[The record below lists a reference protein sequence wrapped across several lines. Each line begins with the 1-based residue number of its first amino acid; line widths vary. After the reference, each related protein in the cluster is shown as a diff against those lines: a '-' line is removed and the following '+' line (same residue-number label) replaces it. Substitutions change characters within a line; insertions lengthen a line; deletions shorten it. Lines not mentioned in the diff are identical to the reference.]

1 MAASRVVALL
11 TDRMHMDQLSLGVLA
26 TSSKENEFRQ
36 PIHPQ
41 HFDRID
47 ADLRARMIL
56 ERGYGERY
64 GVSDEHLATKVA
76 GLGSRAEIIANSDVL
91 LLPKPTLDDVA
102 SLRDGQVLWGW
113 PHAVQDSRLTQ
124 ICIDKRLTLIAW
136 EAMNH
141 WTPSGGFVVHVFHM
155 NNELAGYCSV
165 MHALTLVGSTG
176 HYGRHLTAVV
186 IGFGNTARGAI
197 TALHA
202 LGIHDVT
209 VLTMRD
215 PTAVASPVPSV
226 VLDHLDR
233 TDTDPSRTTVQTE
246 TGQVSTAAFLA
257 RHDIVVNC
265 VLQDTDAPLM
275 FVSDDELAEFPAG
288 SLIVDVSCDA
298 AMGFAFARPTSFEEP
313 MFTVGDGVAYY
324 GVDHSPTYLW
334 NSATWGIS
342 EALIPYLR
350 TVMDGASAWDR
361 DRTIHD
367 AIEIRDGVVQ
377 NPKILSFHGR
387 SAEYPHPLL

>member
-1 MAASRVVALL
+1 MSGLR
-11 TDRMHMDQLSLGVLA
+11 LGILA
-26 TSSKENEFRQ
+26 NSSKENEFRL

-47 ADLRARMIL
+47 ADLRKRIL
-56 ERGYGERY
+56 LEHGYGARF
-64 GVSDEHLATKVA
+64 GVSDDHLAQQVA
-76 GLGSRAEIIANSDVL
+76 GMGSRAEIIEASDVV
-91 LLPKPTLDDVA
+91 LLPKPTLADVT

-113 PHAVQDSRLTQ
+113 PHAVQDPQLTQ

-141 WTPSGGFVVHVFHM
+141 WTPSGTFVVHVFHM
-155 NNELAGYCSV
+155 NNELAGYSSV
-165 MHALTLVGSTG
+165 LHAMTLTGSTG

-186 IGFGNTARGAI
+186 IGFGNTARGAV

-202 LGIHDVT
+202 LGVHEVT

-215 PTAVASPVPSV
+215 VTAVASPIPSV
-226 VLDHLDR
+226 MLDHMDR
-233 TDTDPSRTTVQTE
+233 IEDDPARSVVQTDA
-246 TGQVSTAAFLA
+246 GPLSTAAFLA

-275 FVSDDELAEFPAG
+275 FVSEADLASFAPGA
-288 SLIVDVSCDA
+288 LFVDVSCDSG
-298 AMGFAFARPTSFEEP
+298 MGFEFARPTTFEAP
-313 MFTVGDGVAYY
+313 MVTIGDGVSYY
-324 GVDHSPTYLW
+324 SVDHSPAYLW

-350 TVMDGASAWDR
+350 SVMDGPAAWDE
-361 DRTIHD
+361 DQTIRR
-367 AIEIRDGVVQ
+367 AIEIQCGVVQ
-377 NPKILSFHGR
+377 NPKILSFQGR
-387 SAEYPHPLL
+387 ATDHPHPRL

>member
-1 MAASRVVALL
+1 
-11 TDRMHMDQLSLGVLA
+11 MDQLSLGVLA
-26 TSSKENEFRQ
+26 TSSKENEFRR

-47 ADLRARMIL
+47 ADLRARIVL

-64 GVSDEHLATKVA
+64 GVSDEHLATKV
-76 GLGSRAEIIANSDVL
+76 GGIRSRAEVVASSDVI

-102 SLRDGQVLWGW
+102 SLKDGQVLWGW
-113 PHAVQDSRLTQ
+113 PHAVQDSQLTQ
-124 ICIDKRLTLIAW
+124 ISIDKRLTLIAW

-197 TALHA
+197 TALNA
-202 LGIHDVT
+202 LGVHDVT

-233 TDTDPSRTTVQTE
+233 TAADPSRTTVRTE
-246 TGQVSTAAFLA
+246 TGRVSTASFLA

-275 FVSDDELAEFPAG
+275 FVSDAELTEFP
-288 SLIVDVSCDA
+288 L
-298 AMGFAFARPTSFEEP
+298 RPDRGRF
-313 MFTVGDGVAYY
+313 VRRRHGVR
-324 GVDHSPTYLW
+324 V
-334 NSATWGIS
+334 
-342 EALIPYLR
+342 R
-350 TVMDGASAWDR
+350 AS
-361 DRTIHD
+361 H
-367 AIEIRDGVVQ
+367 E
-377 NPKILSFHGR
+377 L
-387 SAEYPHPLL
+387 

>member
-1 MAASRVVALL
+1 
-11 TDRMHMDQLSLGVLA
+11 MHMDQLSLGVLA
-26 TSSKENEFRQ
+26 TSSKENEFRL

-41 HFDRID
+41 HFDRIG
-47 ADLRARMIL
+47 ADLRARIVL

-64 GVSDEHLATKVA
+64 GVSDEHLATKVGAIRSREEVIA
-76 GLGSRAEIIANSDVL
+76 GSDVV
-91 LLPKPTLDDVA
+91 LLPKPTLDDVG

-113 PHAVQDSRLTQ
+113 PHAVQDPQLTQ
-124 ICIDKRLTLIAW
+124 ISIDKRLTLIAW

-176 HYGRHLTAVV
+176 HYGRHLSAVV

-197 TALHA
+197 TALNA
-202 LGIHDVT
+202 LGVHDVT

-226 VLDHLDR
+226 VIDHLDR
-233 TDTDPSRTTVQTE
+233 TDADPSRTTVRTE
-246 TGQVSTAAFLA
+246 TGRVSTASFLA
-257 RHDIVVNC
+257 QHDIVVNC

-275 FVSDDELAEFPAG
+275 FVSDAELAEFPRGA
-288 SLIVDVSCDA
+288 LIVDVSCDA
-298 AMGFAFARPTSFEEP
+298 GMGFTFARPTSFKEP
-313 MFTVGDGVAYY
+313 MFSVGDGVAYY

-350 TVMDGASAWDR
+350 TVLDGPRAWDR
-361 DRTIHD
+361 DRTIQG

-387 SAEYPHPLL
+387 ATEYPHPFI

>member
-1 MAASRVVALL
+1 MSQIR
-11 TDRMHMDQLSLGVLA
+11 LGVLA
-26 TSSKENEFRQ
+26 TSSKENEYRR

-47 ADLRARMIL
+47 ADLRSRIL
-56 ERGYGERY
+56 LEQGYGEHY
-64 GVSDEHLATKVA
+64 GVSDKHLASQVGA
-76 GLGSRAEIIANSDVL
+76 ICSREEILATCDVI
-91 LLPKPTLDDVA
+91 LLPKPTLHDVA
-102 SLRDGQVLWGW
+102 SLSEGQVLWGW
-113 PHAVQDSRLTQ
+113 PHAVQDAQLTQ

-141 WTPSGGFVVHVFHM
+141 WTPTGGFMVHVFHL

-165 MHALTLVGSTG
+165 LHALTLKGTTG

-197 TALHA
+197 TALQA
-202 LGIHDVT
+202 TGIHDIT
-209 VLTMRD
+209 VLTTRD
-215 PTAVASPVPSV
+215 VTAVASPVPSV
-226 VLDHLDR
+226 VLNHLDR
-233 TDTDPSRTTVQTE
+233 TEADPSRTTVQTE
-246 TGQVSTAAFLA
+246 QGQIPTAQFLA
-257 RHDIVVNC
+257 QHDIVVNC
-265 VLQDTDAPLM
+265 VLQDTDSPLM
-275 FVSDDELAEFPAG
+275 FVSDAELSQFAPG

-298 AMGFAFARPTSFEEP
+298 GMGFFFATPTTFEQP
-313 MFTVGDGVAYY
+313 MLTVGDGVAYY

-350 TVMDGASAWDR
+350 TVMGGPAAWDQ
-361 DRTIHD
+361 DRTIQQ

-387 SAEYPHPLL
+387 SDEYPHTLL

>member
-1 MAASRVVALL
+1 MQMSQIR
-11 TDRMHMDQLSLGVLA
+11 LGVLA
-26 TSSKENEFRQ
+26 TSSKENEFRR

-47 ADLRARMIL
+47 ADLRSRIL
-56 ERGYGERY
+56 LEQGYGEHY
-64 GVSDEHLATKVA
+64 GVSDEHLASQVGA
-76 GLGSRAEIIANSDVL
+76 ICSREEVIAACDVV
-91 LLPKPTLDDVA
+91 LLPKPTLHDVA
-102 SLRDGQVLWGW
+102 SLREGQVLWGW
-113 PHAVQDSRLTQ
+113 PHAVQDPQLTQ

-141 WTPSGGFVVHVFHM
+141 WTPTGGFMVHVFHL

-165 MHALTLVGSTG
+165 LHALTLKGSTG

-197 TALHA
+197 TALQA
-202 LGIHDVT
+202 MGIHDVT

-215 PTAVASPVPSV
+215 VTAVASPVPSV
-226 VLDHLDR
+226 KLDHLDR
-233 TDTDPSRTTVQTE
+233 TEADPSRTTVQTE
-246 TGQVSTAAFLA
+246 DGLIPTARFLA
-257 RHDIVVNC
+257 QHDIVVNC
-265 VLQDTDAPLM
+265 VLQDTDSPLM
-275 FVSDDELAEFPAG
+275 FVSDEELAAFAPG

-298 AMGFAFARPTSFEEP
+298 GMGFAFATPTTFEEP
-313 MFTVGDGVAYY
+313 MLTVGDGVAYY

-350 TVMDGASAWDR
+350 TVMDGPSAWDR
-361 DRTIHD
+361 DRTIQQ
-367 AIEIRDGVVQ
+367 AIEIRSGVVQ

-387 SAEYPHPLL
+387 SDEYPHTLL

>member
-1 MAASRVVALL
+1 MQ
-11 TDRMHMDQLSLGVLA
+11 MNQLSLGVLA
-26 TSSKENEFRQ
+26 TSSKENEFRL

-41 HFDRID
+41 HFNRID
-47 ADLRARMIL
+47 ADLRARIFL

-64 GVSDEHLATKVA
+64 GVSDEHLTTQVA
-76 GLGSRAEIIANSDVL
+76 GLRSREEIIETSDVV
-91 LLPKPTLDDVA
+91 LLPKPTLADME

-113 PHAVQDSRLTQ
+113 PHAVQDPELTQ

-141 WTPSGGFVVHVFHM
+141 WAPSGGFAVHVFHL
-155 NNELAGYCSV
+155 NNELAGYSSV
-165 MHALTLVGSTG
+165 LHALTLIGSTG
-176 HYGRHLTAVV
+176 HYGRPLTAAV

-197 TALHA
+197 TALQS
-202 LGIHDVT
+202 LGVHDVT

-215 PTAVASPVPSV
+215 VTAVASPVPSV

-233 TDTDPSRTTVQTE
+233 TESDPSRTTVQTYA
-246 TGQVSTAAFLA
+246 GKVPTAEFLA

-265 VLQDTDAPLM
+265 VLQDTDSPLM
-275 FVSDDELAEFPAG
+275 FVSDEELSQFPPG
-288 SLIVDVSCDA
+288 SLIVDVSCDLG
-298 AMGFAFARPTSFEEP
+298 MGFAFARPTSFEEP
-313 MFTVGDGVAYY
+313 MLTVGDGVAYY

-350 TVMDGASAWDR
+350 SVMDGPSEWDS
-361 DRTIHD
+361 DQTIRQ
-367 AIEIRDGVVQ
+367 AIEIREGIVQ

-387 SAEYPHPLL
+387 SPEYPHARV

>member
-1 MAASRVVALL
+1 MSQIR
-11 TDRMHMDQLSLGVLA
+11 LGVLA
-26 TSSKENEFRQ
+26 TSSKENEFRR

-47 ADLRARMIL
+47 ADLRSRIL
-56 ERGYGERY
+56 LEQGYGEHY
-64 GVSDEHLATKVA
+64 GVSDEHLASQVGA
-76 GLGSRAEIIANSDVL
+76 ICSREEVIAACDVV
-91 LLPKPTLDDVA
+91 LLPKPTLHDVA
-102 SLRDGQVLWGW
+102 SLREGQVLWGW
-113 PHAVQDSRLTQ
+113 PHAVQDPELTQ

-141 WTPSGGFVVHVFHM
+141 WTPTGGFMVHVFHL

-165 MHALTLVGSTG
+165 LHALTLKGTTG

-197 TALHA
+197 TALQA
-202 LGIHDVT
+202 MGIHDVT

-215 PTAVASPVPSV
+215 VTAVASPVPSV
-226 VLDHLDR
+226 KLDHLDR
-233 TDTDPSRTTVQTE
+233 TEADPSRTTVQTE
-246 TGQVSTAAFLA
+246 DGRIPTARFLA
-257 RHDIVVNC
+257 QHDIVVNC
-265 VLQDTDAPLM
+265 VLQDTDSPLM
-275 FVSDDELAEFPAG
+275 FVSDEELAAFAHG
-288 SLIVDVSCDA
+288 SLVVDVSCDA
-298 AMGFAFARPTSFEEP
+298 GMGFAFATPTTFEEP
-313 MFTVGDGVAYY
+313 MLTVGDEVAYY

-350 TVMDGASAWDR
+350 TVMDGPSAWDR
-361 DRTIHD
+361 DQTIQQ

-387 SAEYPHPLL
+387 ADEYPHTLL

>member
-1 MAASRVVALL
+1 MN
-11 TDRMHMDQLSLGVLA
+11 QLSLGVLA
-26 TSSKENEFRQ
+26 TSSKENELRL

-47 ADLRARMIL
+47 PDLRARIVL
-56 ERGYGERY
+56 ENGYGDRY
-64 GVSDEHLATKVA
+64 GVSDEHLATQVA
-76 GLGSRAEIIANSDVL
+76 GLRSREEIIASSDVV
-91 LLPKPTLDDVA
+91 LLPKPTLDDMA

-113 PHAVQDSRLTQ
+113 PHAVQDPQLTQ

-136 EAMNH
+136 EKMNH
-141 WTPSGGFVVHVFHM
+141 WTPTGGFIVHVFHM
-155 NNELAGYCSV
+155 NNELAGYSSV
-165 MHALTLVGSTG
+165 LHALTLVGSTG
-176 HYGRHLTAVV
+176 HYGRPLTGVV

-197 TALHA
+197 TALKS
-202 LGIHDVT
+202 LGVHDVT

-215 PTAVASPVPSV
+215 ITAVASPVPSV
-226 VLDHLDR
+226 LFDHLDR
-233 TDTDPSRTTVQTE
+233 IEDDRSRTTVQTAA
-246 TGQVSTAAFLA
+246 GRVPTATFLA
-257 RHDIVVNC
+257 GFDIVVNC

-275 FVSDDELAEFPAG
+275 FVLDEELAGFAPG
-288 SLIVDVSCDA
+288 SLIVDVSCDLG
-298 AMGFAFARPTSFEEP
+298 MGFAFARPTSFEEP
-313 MFTVGDGVAYY
+313 MVTVGDGVAYY

-350 TVMDGASAWDR
+350 TVMDGPAAWAR
-361 DRTIHD
+361 DRTIRS

-387 SAEYPHPLL
+387 SPEYPHTRL

>member
-1 MAASRVVALL
+1 MSQIR
-11 TDRMHMDQLSLGVLA
+11 LGVLA
-26 TSSKENEFRQ
+26 TSSKENEFRR

-47 ADLRARMIL
+47 ADLRARIVL
-56 ERGYGERY
+56 EQGYGNHY
-64 GVSDEHLATKVA
+64 GVSDEHLRTMVGSLRSREEVIAT
-76 GLGSRAEIIANSDVL
+76 SDVL
-91 LLPKPTLDDVA
+91 LMPKPTLDDVA
-102 SLRDGQVLWGW
+102 RLHEGQVLWGW
-113 PHAVQDSRLTQ
+113 PHAVQDFDLTQ

-141 WTPSGGFVVHVFHM
+141 WTPAGGFMVHVFHM

-165 MHALTLVGSTG
+165 LHAMTLMGSTG

-202 LGIHDVT
+202 IGVLDVT

-215 PTAVASPVPSV
+215 VTAVASPVPSV

-233 TDTDPSRTTVQTE
+233 NESDPSHTTVQTE
-246 TGQVSTAAFLA
+246 DGPVPTARFLA
-257 RHDIVVNC
+257 QHDIVVNC
-265 VLQDTDAPLM
+265 VLQDTDSPLM
-275 FVSDDELAEFPAG
+275 FVSDEELSEFAPG

-298 AMGFAFARPTSFEEP
+298 GMGFAFARPTSFEDP
-313 MFTVGDGVAYY
+313 MLTVGDGVAYY

-350 TVMDGASAWDR
+350 TVMEGPSAWER
-361 DRTIHD
+361 DRTIRQ

-387 SAEYPHPLL
+387 SAEYPHPIL

>member
-1 MAASRVVALL
+1 ME
-11 TDRMHMDQLSLGVLA
+11 QLSVGVLA
-26 TSSKENEFRQ
+26 TSSKENEFRL

-41 HFDRID
+41 HFGRID
-47 ADLRARMIL
+47 ADLRARIFL
-56 ERGYGERY
+56 EKGYGDRF
-64 GVSDEHLATKVA
+64 GVSDEHLATQVA
-76 GLGSRAEIIANSDVL
+76 GMRSRDEIIATSDVVL
-91 LLPKPTLDDVA
+91 IPKPTLDDMS

-113 PHAVQDSRLTQ
+113 PHAVQDPELTQ

-141 WTPSGGFVVHVFHM
+141 WTPTEGFIVHVFHL

-165 MHALTLVGSTG
+165 MHAMTLVGSTG
-176 HYGRHLTAVV
+176 HYGRHLTAVI
-186 IGFGNTARGAI
+186 IGFGNTARGAV

-202 LGIHDVT
+202 LGVHDVT

-215 PTAVASPVPSV
+215 ITAVASPVPSV
-226 VLDHLDR
+226 VLEHLDR
-233 TDTDPSRTTVQTE
+233 TETDPSRTTVHTA
-246 TGQVSTAAFLA
+246 TGPVPTATFLA

-275 FVSDDELAEFPAG
+275 FVSDAELAEFAPG
-288 SLIVDVSCDA
+288 SLLVDVSCDA
-298 AMGFAFARPTSFEEP
+298 GMGFACAQPTSFEEP
-313 MFTVGDGVAYY
+313 MLTVGDGVTYY

-350 TVMDGASAWDR
+350 SVMDGSAACDL
-361 DRTIHD
+361 DPTIRL
-367 AIEIRDGVVQ
+367 AIEIRAGVVQ
-377 NPKILSFHGR
+377 NPKILSFHSR
-387 SAEYPHPLL
+387 SAEYPHHVI